1 MKEKYFKNIILY
13 KSILLILIIIW
24 GGTVQIS
31 NAESSDRNNLTDLGG
46 ILFSIFS
53 VLYLVTSYQL
63 YNFKVLGKK
72 LFAPL
77 VATFIVLGL
86 QLKQWTQYRLIRI
99 YFIWLFSI
107 LFHLYSLL
115 LKALSWEW
123 FTFQVLRKSL
133 QMINEEPISKSN
145 RCSICLPRNF
155 L

>member
-53 VLYLVTSYQL
+53 VLYLITCYQL
-63 YNFKVLGKK
+63 YKFKVLGKK

-77 VATFIVLGL
+77 VATFIVLGFVTEVVNPMQIDKNL
-86 QLKQWTQYRLIRI
+86 FYLVIFYIVSPIFFIAQGLVIGMV
-99 YFIWLFSI
+99 YFS
-107 LFHLYSLL
+107 S
-115 LKALSWEW
+115 
-123 FTFQVLRKSL
+123 
-133 QMINEEPISKSN
+133 ISKQ
-145 RCSICLPRNF
+145 F
-155 L
+155 AVD

>member
-53 VLYLVTSYQL
+53 VLYLITCYQL
-63 YNFKVLGKK
+63 YNFKILGKK

-77 VATFIVLGL
+77 VATFIVLGFATETINPMQIDKNL
-86 QLKQWTQYRLIRI
+86 FYLVIFYIVSPIFFIAQGLVMGMI
-99 YFIWLFSI
+99 Y
-107 LFHLYSLL
+107 
-115 LKALSWEW
+115 LS
-123 FTFQVLRKSL
+123 S
-133 QMINEEPISKSN
+133 INEKFSDD
-145 RCSICLPRNF
+145 
-155 L
+155 

>member
-31 NAESSDRNNLTDLGG
+31 IAESSDRNNLTDLGG

-53 VLYLVTSYQL
+53 VLYLITCYQL

-77 VATFIVLGL
+77 VATFIVLGFATETINPMQIDKNL
-86 QLKQWTQYRLIRI
+86 FYLVIFYIVSPIFFIAQGLVMGMI
-99 YFIWLFSI
+99 Y
-107 LFHLYSLL
+107 
-115 LKALSWEW
+115 LS
-123 FTFQVLRKSL
+123 S
-133 QMINEEPISKSN
+133 INEKFSDD
-145 RCSICLPRNF
+145 
-155 L
+155 

>member
-53 VLYLVTSYQL
+53 VLYLITCYQL
-63 YNFKVLGKK
+63 YNFKILGKK

-77 VATFIVLGL
+77 VPTFIVLGFATETINPMQIDKNL
-86 QLKQWTQYRLIRI
+86 FYLVIFYIVSPIFFIAQGLVMGMI
-99 YFIWLFSI
+99 YLPS
-107 LFHLYSLL
+107 
-115 LKALSWEW
+115 
-123 FTFQVLRKSL
+123 
-133 QMINEEPISKSN
+133 INEK
-145 RCSICLPRNF
+145 F
-155 L
+155 AYH